1 MFINVLSKRTRE
13 ISHRTK
19 KKKGPEQSKN
29 CQLNN
34 EEAGRGRGLL
44 TQAQMLD
51 IFGLKVAVDSQTAW
65 QTEVPTEG
73 RTDGQCAADWQESS
87 HTFRKDID

>member
-13 ISHRTK
+13 ISHRK
-19 KKKGPEQSKN
+19 QKKKGPEQSKN

-65 QTEVPTEG
+65 QTEVPMEG
-73 RTDGQCAADWQESS
+73 RRDGQCAADWQESS
-87 HTFRKDID
+87 YTFRKDID

>member
-13 ISHRTK
+13 ISRRTK

-44 TQAQMLD
+44 TQAQTLD

-65 QTEVPTEG
+65 QTE
-73 RTDGQCAADWQESS
+73 GQCAADWQESS

>member
-1 MFINVLSKRTRE
+1 MSLAKGQEKYHIES
-13 ISHRTK
+13 

-34 EEAGRGRGLL
+34 EEAGRSLL
-44 TQAQMLD
+44 TQAQTLD

-65 QTEVPTEG
+65 QTEVPMEG
-73 RTDGQCAADWQESS
+73 RRDGQCAADWQESS